1 MRQAIKL
8 VVTASAAEYRRV
20 VRGPPPRSFWDLLL
34 GKYDP
39 ARPSTTNSSFPRLA
53 APAGAAGTELAV
65 FPCMCIQTDPAG
77 RLRGLRRCS

>member
-34 GKYDP
+34 SKYDP
-39 ARPSTTNSSFPRLA
+39 ARPSSTNGSFPRLA
-53 APAGAAGTELAV
+53 VPAW
-65 FPCMCIQTDPAG
+65 
-77 RLRGLRRCS
+77 RRGH